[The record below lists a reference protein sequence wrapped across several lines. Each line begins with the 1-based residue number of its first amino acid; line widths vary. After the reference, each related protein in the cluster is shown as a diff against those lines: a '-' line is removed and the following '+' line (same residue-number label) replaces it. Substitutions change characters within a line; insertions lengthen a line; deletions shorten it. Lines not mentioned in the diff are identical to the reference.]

1 MDKKRKSTTEI
12 IEKIDQYEQ
21 ALHQK
26 LGHLQNRLEVQSPC
40 YVIFE
45 NLQLLGYKLTKRRNI
60 RYGMIHITSAIIQA
74 QFDLYGLIRNIY
86 K

>member
-1 MDKKRKSTTEI
+1 MDKKQKSTEEI
-12 IEKIDQYEQ
+12 IEKIDLYEQ

-26 LGHLQNRLEVQSPC
+26 LGHLQNRLEVQSKC

-45 NLQLLGYKLTKRRNI
+45 NLQLPRYKLTERRNI
-60 RYGMIHITSAIIQA
+60 SYGMIHIRSRIIQA
-74 QFDLYGLIRNIY
+74 QFDLYGLIRDIY